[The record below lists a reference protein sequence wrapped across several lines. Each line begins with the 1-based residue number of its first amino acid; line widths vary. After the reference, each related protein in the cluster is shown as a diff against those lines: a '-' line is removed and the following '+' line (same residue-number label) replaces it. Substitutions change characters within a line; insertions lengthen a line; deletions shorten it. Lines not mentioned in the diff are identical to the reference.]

1 MRQMRH
7 PAAPRLARSIFDHSS
22 GVELKDGTSQAKV
35 WAALAV
41 VYVVWGSTYLG
52 ILYAIDSIPVFLSMG
67 VRFVLAGGLLYVWAV
82 RRGDVTGDRVG
93 RRQWVSA
100 LVVGGL
106 LFVGGNSLVA
116 WSETR
121 VDTGIAA
128 LLIAAVPL
136 WMALFDRAANG
147 QRLSRPALIGL
158 LVGFGGVALLAWP
171 SGPSRIDALGAAA
184 LLVSGGAWAAG
195 SLVARRAPLPRRPL
209 VSSGMQMLVGGM
221 LLMLLAGASGELTEV
236 GHVSLKSLLAM
247 VYLIVI
253 GSWLA
258 FSAYS
263 WLLQVAPM
271 SVVSTY
277 AYVNPVVAVF
287 LGWAVL
293 SEPLSLRTVV
303 AGVVI
308 LGAVALIVTPARCRP
323 SPVPA
328 TVPARAR

>member
-1 MRQMRH
+1 M
-7 PAAPRLARSIFDHSS
+7 
-22 GVELKDGTSQAKV
+22 
-35 WAALAV
+35 
-41 VYVVWGSTYLG
+41 G
-52 ILYAIDSIPVFLSMG
+52 I
-67 VRFVLAGGLLYVWAV
+67 RFVLAGGLLYLWAV
-82 RRGDVTGDRVG
+82 RRGDVKGDRVG
-93 RRQWVSA
+93 RRQWLAA

-147 QRLSRPALIGL
+147 QRLSRTALIGL

-171 SGPSRIDALGAAA
+171 SGPSRVDALGAAA
-184 LLVSGGAWAAG
+184 LLLSGAAWAAG
-195 SLVARRAPLPRRPL
+195 SLVARGSPLPRRPL
-209 VSSGMQMLVGGM
+209 VSSGMQMFAGGV
-221 LLMLLAGASGELTEV
+221 LLMLVAGASGELTEV
-236 GHVSLKSLLAM
+236 GDVSLKSVLAM
-247 VYLIVI
+247 LYLIVI

-293 SEPLSLRTVV
+293 SEPLSLRTVL
-303 AGVVI
+303 AGVII
-308 LGAVALIVTPARCRP
+308 LGAVALIVTPARRRRAPCRRPFRPAP
-323 SPVPA
+323 SSSPLA
-328 TVPARAR
+328 

>member
-1 MRQMRH
+1 M
-7 PAAPRLARSIFDHSS
+7 
-22 GVELKDGTSQAKV
+22 ELREGTSQAKV

-82 RRGDVTGDRVG
+82 RRGDTAGDRIG
-93 RRQWVSA
+93 WRQWAAAV
-100 LVVGGL
+100 VVGGL

-147 QRLSRPALIGL
+147 QRLSRPSVTGL

-184 LLVSGGAWAAG
+184 LLVSGAAWAAG
-195 SLVARRAPLPRRPL
+195 SLVARGSPLPRRPL
-209 VSSGMQMLVGGM
+209 VSSGMQMLAGGV
-221 LLMLLAGASGELTEV
+221 LLMVLAGASGELTKV

-263 WLLQVAPM
+263 WLLQVAPT

-303 AGVVI
+303 AGAVI
-308 LGAVALIVTPARCRP
+308 LGAVALIVTPARRRP

>member
-1 MRQMRH
+1 
-7 PAAPRLARSIFDHSS
+7 
-22 GVELKDGTSQAKV
+22 
-35 WAALAV
+35 
-41 VYVVWGSTYLG
+41 
-52 ILYAIDSIPVFLSMG
+52 
-67 VRFVLAGGLLYVWAV
+67 VLAGGLLYLWAV

-93 RRQWVSA
+93 RKQWA
-100 LVVGGL
+100 AAAFVGGL

-136 WMALFDRAANG
+136 WMALFDRVAND
-147 QRLSRPALIGL
+147 QRLSRSALVGL

-171 SGPSRIDALGAAA
+171 SGPSRIDLLGAGA
-184 LLVSGGAWAAG
+184 LLVSGAAWAAG
-195 SLVARRAPLPRRPL
+195 SLVARHVTLPRRPL
-209 VSSGMQMLVGGM
+209 VSSGMQMFAGGM
-221 LLMLLAGASGELTEV
+221 LLMLVAGASGELTEV
-236 GHVSLKSLLAM
+236 GHVSWASVLAM
-247 VYLIVI
+247 LYLVVF

-263 WLLQVAPM
+263 WLLQVAPT

-293 SEPLSLRTVV
+293 SEPLSVRTVA
-303 AGVVI
+303 AGTII
-308 LGAVALIVTPARCRP
+308 LGAVALIVTPGRTQPR
-323 SPVPA
+323 PVPA
-328 TVPARAR
+328 AAPARAQ

>member
-1 MRQMRH
+1 M
-7 PAAPRLARSIFDHSS
+7 
-22 GVELKDGTSQAKV
+22 ELREGTNEAKV

-41 VYVVWGSTYLG
+41 VYIVWGSTYLG

-82 RRGDVTGDRVG
+82 RRGDTAGDRIG
-93 RRQWVSA
+93 WRQWA
-100 LVVGGL
+100 AAAVVGGL

-147 QRLSRPALIGL
+147 QRLSRPALTGL

-184 LLVSGGAWAAG
+184 LLVSGAAWAAG
-195 SLVARRAPLPRRPL
+195 SLVARGSPLPRRPL
-209 VSSGMQMLVGGM
+209 VSSGMQMLAGGV
-221 LLMLLAGASGELTEV
+221 LLMVLAGASGELTEV

-263 WLLQVAPM
+263 WLLQVAPT

-303 AGVVI
+303 AGAVI
-308 LGAVALIVTPARCRP
+308 LGAVALIVTPARRRP